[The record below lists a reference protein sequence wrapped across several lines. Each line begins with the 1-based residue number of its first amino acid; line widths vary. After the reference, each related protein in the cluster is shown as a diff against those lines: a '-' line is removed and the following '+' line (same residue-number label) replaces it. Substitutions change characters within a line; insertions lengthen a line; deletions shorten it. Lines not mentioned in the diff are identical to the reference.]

1 MTETFDL
8 RDIMLEATAEIQ
20 EIVREVLE
28 ELAEPQMLAEI
39 QKQWTSLPD
48 DQKEQFMRENP
59 DEYRA
64 LMDAIERR

>member
-1 MTETFDL
+1 
-8 RDIMLEATAEIQ
+8 MLEATAEIQ